1 MLAPHFTRPD
11 LLRLLT
17 NDVGD
22 IRVTQ
27 PVEDYQVQLLLGLDN
42 VAWGP
47 KEEGRFADESGQL
60 ILYRS
65 YISSQLLLSGSRR
78 TGPGSTTT
86 NDVGQR
92 HYLIKEEGS
101 EVSLMRS
108 GIQTQDSRN
117 LFNVD
122 SRKNC
127 SKIKKLFFQHF
138 EDQNLL
144 PVASP
149 SCDSCQG
156 C

>member
-1 MLAPHFTRPD
+1 MLAPHFARPD
-11 LLRLLT
+11 LLPT

-47 KEEGRFADESGQL
+47 KEETRFADESGQL

-78 TGPGSTTT
+78 TGQGSTTT

-92 HYLIKEEGS
+92 RYLIKEEGS

-127 SKIKKLFFQHF
+127 SKIERLFFHHF

-149 SCDSCQG
+149 S
-156 C
+156 

>member
-1 MLAPHFTRPD
+1 M
-11 LLRLLT
+11 
-17 NDVGD
+17 GD

-47 KEEGRFADESGQL
+47 KEEIRFADESGQL

-78 TGPGSTTT
+78 TEPGSTTT
-86 NDVGQR
+86 NEVGQR
-92 HYLIKEEGS
+92 RYLIKEEGS

-108 GIQTQDSRN
+108 GIQAQDSRN

-122 SRKNC
+122 SRKN
-127 SKIKKLFFQHF
+127 
-138 EDQNLL
+138 
-144 PVASP
+144 
-149 SCDSCQG
+149 
-156 C
+156 